1 MHKLNLYTLGMVL
14 GMVYGMVYGLRN
26 PRFGFSLG
34 REYAANGLTNGLKAV
49 NSLHGNPWAMYGMS
63 GLYEF
68 QFYNCLA

>member
-34 REYAANGLTNGLKAV
+34 REYAANGVTNGLKAV
-49 NSLHGNPWAMYGMS
+49 DSLHGHP
-63 GLYEF
+63 
-68 QFYNCLA
+68 